1 MGKGC
6 EDPWVVIGME
16 EKADVSPHQAEHT
29 MNRQCQPL
37 RSPPSLSFPPSCSG
51 YIQRR
56 LVKAMEDLITR
67 YDGTVRTAIGSIV
80 QFLYGEDGMDGVRIE
95 GQGLDHLRLDVS
107 LWRSVGCAR
116 WVWNAVRI
124 KQS

>member
-1 MGKGC
+1 M
-6 EDPWVVIGME
+6 PIP
-16 EKADVSPHQAEHT
+16 AL
-29 MNRQCQPL
+29 PL
-37 RSPPSLSFPPSCSG
+37 IFVLPPPPCSG

-107 LWRSVGCAR
+107 VGKCGVCALGVECISNSPR
-116 WVWNAVRI
+116 
-124 KQS
+124 